1 MFVYNHTSAVTWAE
15 TCASPCIWPM
25 IWAVLQPAGFML
37 FGFGPIIILT
47 VFSHPH
53 PKDRWYKR
61 NRNPVHVARA
71 QAGECDTC
79 CHKADDDLVG
89 QLVSLALDIKAI
101 LTPPCIF
108 Y

>member
-1 MFVYNHTSAVTWAE
+1 MRQPLHLAHDLHDLCCAPACWFHAVRFRAHGNPNCVQPPTSK
-15 TCASPCIWPM
+15 
-25 IWAVLQPAGFML
+25 
-37 FGFGPIIILT
+37 GPLVQT
-47 VFSHPH
+47 KQEPSACS
-53 PKDRWYKR
+53 
-61 NRNPVHVARA
+61 ARA

>member
-37 FGFGPIIILT
+37 FGFGPVIILT
-47 VFSHPH
+47 VFSNPH

-61 NRNPVHVARA
+61 NRSPVHAARA

-89 QLVSLALDIKAI
+89 QLVSLAMDVKVI
-101 LTPPCIF
+101 LTQPCIF
-108 Y
+108 H